1 MRGCVAALFSSI
13 LALSLSA
20 QCTYL
25 LGYSGE
31 FRASYLD
38 LTIDGT
44 DLWAATSYGVQL
56 FDRSVDPPS
65 LVASTAVPGIT
76 KVIRVANGVAYAG
89 SSTRVYAIR
98 KNGKTLSI
106 AGSAEAGATINDMV
120 ATPLDLYV
128 ATANGLRQY
137 DLLNASSP
145 TLTPL
150 AFVTSGS
157 NVTSLALSGST
168 LYAVDGDSSVEAF
181 SITVPTLP
189 LKLPS
194 FDSLPRPTSV
204 KTSGSR
210 VYVSDGNTTD
220 VFIVIGGTPT
230 KASTAILG
238 TSSLVT
244 LSGDVVF
251 AAGTDRRFRGID
263 WTLARSPVELFASD
277 IAPTAGTVNRIGS
290 IQIAGNRMF
299 VAAGDAGLL
308 SYDVTTF
315 LSPYLIRT
323 YFGGATT
330 SAAWVDGKL
339 YVNRSAGGISEYT
352 KNSVGALT
360 AARQWDARVHIVHDG
375 ASGFLLTSSGATLFY
390 WTLVSTIPVQVTS
403 ATFKTDVVSATLIG
417 FDAYAVLSDRTVW
430 HADLSKAPTTID
442 QIATTLKP
450 LFVSGFTKY
459 AIADPRDD
467 GTTTVQWF
475 GDPAS
480 PRTFIV
486 PGSSNGGLA
495 VSSSYIALFTFQG
508 ISIIDV
514 SSGNISVLPQSNR
527 AFVRKLAVSGNT
539 LLALT
544 DTTLDVWD
552 VAARQLTRSIV
563 LPEDGTSVA
572 ALARGGATSPSD
584 TYAAVTSPSGI
595 VGVAYGTSSQLPA
608 LIGTRG
614 GNVYYRKALALADR
628 LYLFDGRAVD
638 IFDTRFGFA
647 PHLIGSV
654 RPAGIVDF
662 TISASMVFTITG
674 SNVVNAF
681 TRDGVPLA
689 QATLNEGNDVQPNR
703 LSSAGGALWV
713 SISSGCF
720 TGACVKK
727 TLVLDPVSLVR
738 TAVLDGDAVEVAEI
752 GGRAY
757 AIFDL
762 PAQIRSYSLA
772 DALHPSP
779 IASIAAEGT
788 KTPVSIAVSGAN
800 VYVDGEK
807 LYVYDTFLTKLGEQ
821 FDSYQADLTNT
832 LQYTDQRV
840 RADGGCVLVSAR
852 TFSPQFTAG
861 TQSLAVPA
869 VVKSMAS
876 VPGRF
881 YVLTDYSL
889 EVWTSE
895 APVLMPRRRGV
906 R

>member
-1 MRGCVAALFSSI
+1 MRGCAAALFSSI
-13 LALSLSA
+13 LVFSLSA
-20 QCTYL
+20 QCNYS

-38 LTIDGT
+38 LAIDGS

-56 FDRSVDPPS
+56 FDRSVDPPP
-65 LVASTAVPGIT
+65 LVASIAVPGIT
-76 KVIRVANGVAYAG
+76 KVIRIANGVAYAG
-89 SSTRVYAIR
+89 SGTRIYAIR

-106 AGSAEAGATINDMV
+106 AGSVDAGATINDIV

-128 ATANGLRQY
+128 ATANGLQQY
-137 DLLNASSP
+137 DLLNASNP
-145 TLTPL
+145 TRTPL

-168 LYAVDGDSSVEAF
+168 LYAVDGDSSVESF
-181 SITVPTLP
+181 SITIPTLP
-189 LKLPS
+189 QKLQS
-194 FDSLPRPTSV
+194 FDSLPRPISV

-230 KASTAILG
+230 KAATATLG

-244 LSGDVVF
+244 LSGDIVF
-251 AAGTDRRFRGID
+251 AAGTDRRFRAID
-263 WTLARSPVELFASD
+263 WTLAGNPVELFAND
-277 IAPTAGTVNRIGS
+277 IAPSGGTVNRIGS
-290 IQIAGNRMF
+290 IQMAGNRLF

-315 LSPYLIRT
+315 ASPFPVRT

-339 YVNRSAGGISEYT
+339 YVNRAAGGISEYT
-352 KNSVGALT
+352 KNSAGALT
-360 AARQWDARVHIVHDG
+360 PARQWDARVHIVHDG
-375 ASGFLLTSSGATLFY
+375 ANGFLLTSSGATLFY
-390 WTLVSTIPVQVTS
+390 WTLASTIPTQVTS
-403 ATFKTDVVSATLIG
+403 ATFKADVVSATLIG
-417 FDAYAVLSDRTVW
+417 FDAYVVLSDRTLW
-430 HADLSKAPTTID
+430 HADLSKSQATID
-442 QIATTLKP
+442 QIATTLQP
-450 LFVSGFTKY
+450 LFVSGSTKY

-467 GTTTVQWF
+467 GTTAVQWF
-475 GDPAS
+475 GDPAA

-486 PGSSNGGLA
+486 PGASTSGLA
-495 VSSSYIALFTFQG
+495 VVSSAIALFTFRG
-508 ISIIDV
+508 INIIDV
-514 SSGNISVLPQSNR
+514 NSGDISVLPQSNR
-527 AFVRKLAVSGNT
+527 AFVRKLDVSGNT

-552 VAARQLTRSIV
+552 LAARQLTRSIA

-572 ALARGGATSPSD
+572 ASSSD
-584 TYAAVTSPSGI
+584 AYAAVPSPSGI
-595 VGVAYGTSSQLPA
+595 VSVAYGTSSQLPA
-608 LIGTRG
+608 LIAARG
-614 GNVYYRKALALADR
+614 GNIYYRKALALTDR

-638 IFDTRFGFA
+638 IFETRFGFA

-662 TISASMVFTITG
+662 AISASNVFTITG

-689 QATLNEGNDVQPNR
+689 QTTLNEGNDVQPNR

-727 TLVLDPVSLVR
+727 TLVLDPASLVR
-738 TAVLDGDAVEVAEI
+738 TAVLDGDAVEVAESA
-752 GGRAY
+752 GQAF

-772 DALHPSP
+772 DALHPSL
-779 IASIAAEGT
+779 IISIAAEGT

-807 LYVYDTFLTKLGEQ
+807 LYVYNTSLTKTGEQ

-861 TQSLAVPA
+861 SQPLAVPA

-889 EVWTSE
+889 EVWSS
-895 APVLMPRRRGV
+895 AGPVSMPRRRAA